1 MRLHPGDWA
10 YVKFGVDGLFLHGTP
25 DMHVSDNII
34 ANLADGELVLI
45 LANPTCSYRWLMWE
59 AQSANGLTGW
69 ISESDGED
77 FWLEPFP
84 SWSACRGAAPSYL
97 LKGEQAM
104 VAPYPPDANRLR
116 AEPSKD
122 AERTGTIQPGEKV
135 HVLDG
140 PQCSEFTTWWLV
152 KSLSSG
158 AQGWTAEAGGS
169 EHWMLPVVR

>member
-1 MRLHPGDWA
+1 M
-10 YVKFGVDGLFLHGTP
+10 KFGVDGLFLRGTP
-25 DMHVSDNII
+25 DVHVADNII

-59 AQSANGLTGW
+59 AQASNGLTGW

-122 AERTGTIQPGEKV
+122 TERTGTIQPGERCA
-135 HVLDG
+135 
-140 PQCSEFTTWWLV
+140 CSMGRSAPNTRPGGWWNP
-152 KSLSSG
+152 S
-158 AQGWTAEAGGS
+158 AAAPRAGRRRPGDRS
-169 EHWMLPVVR
+169 TGCCRW